1 MVDSIASLPKPPA
14 LTTRFKI
21 SYGLGATA
29 EAMTFQATSMFLL
42 LYYSQVL
49 GVSPGLVGM
58 ALSAGLI
65 VNAVFEPMVGSW
77 SDRVQTRFGRR
88 HPFMFAAAAPI
99 ALCFYA
105 LYVPPAGL
113 GSAGLVA
120 WLTIFYILL
129 QQMMSLYEAPHLALG
144 GELSEDYLE
153 RSSVM
158 AYNTFFLWIGD
169 AVTAL
174 VALKLFF
181 KTTEKFPNGALDPTN
196 YPTFAL
202 SIAATLI
209 VLRFYS
215 AFATMSRIPYLAK
228 NAESTPRFSLVE
240 FARDILRTLRNRN
253 YVMLLFGLLFL
264 SLMTGLRNGLYL
276 FTMSYYWQL
285 TNDDIAW
292 FFVGS
297 ATGYVFAAFVV
308 KRLHARFDKRWTG
321 AGACFVYCVGPAI
334 PVALGYF
341 GILSPHS
348 SYLLPIL
355 IGFSLL
361 QHAPYS
367 LMSTTIRSALADI
380 ADENE
385 LKTGMRQEG
394 ILYAARTFFQRVDS
408 ALGTAL
414 AGWTLVLISFPAKA
428 VPGQVDQAAL
438 DGIAIAFLLSTIPGV
453 VAAGFY
459 ANLRVTRSTY
469 DATRAALK
477 ADRDERA
484 APAMI

>member
-1 MVDSIASLPKPPA
+1 MDTGDVSSKPPP
-14 LTTRFKI
+14 LTTGFKL
-21 SYGLGATA
+21 SYGVGATA

-58 ALSAGLI
+58 ALSAGLM

-77 SDRVQTRFGRR
+77 SDRVRTRLGRR

-99 ALCFYA
+99 SLCFYA
-105 LYVPPAGL
+105 LYSPPALDNTGL
-113 GSAGLVA
+113 LI
-120 WLTIFYILL
+120 WLSLFYIAL

-158 AYNTFFLWIGD
+158 AFHTFFLWIGD

-174 VALKLFF
+174 VALKIFF
-181 KTTEKFPNGALDPTN
+181 KTTEKFPNGALDPAN
-196 YPTFAL
+196 YPAFAL
-202 SIAATLI
+202 AIATTLLL
-209 VLRFYS
+209 LRLYS
-215 AFATMSRIPYLAK
+215 AWATMSRIPYLAR
-228 NAESTPRFSLVE
+228 NAADTPRFSLIE
-240 FARDILRTLRNRN
+240 FWRDIVRSLKNRN
-253 YVMLLFGLLFL
+253 YVMLLFGLLFF

-285 TNDDIAW
+285 TNNDIAW
-292 FFVGS
+292 FFIGS
-297 ATGYVFAAFVV
+297 LSGYVFAAFVV

-321 AGACFVYCVGPAI
+321 AVACLVYCIGPTI
-334 PVALGYF
+334 PIALGYL
-341 GILSPHS
+341 GVLSPS
-348 SYLLPIL
+348 DPWLLPIL

-367 LMSTTIRSALADI
+367 IMSTTVRSALADI

-385 LKTGMRQEG
+385 LKTGLRQEG

-408 ALGTAL
+408 ALGTML
-414 AGWTLVLISFPAKA
+414 AGWTLVLIDFPAKA
-428 VPGQVDQAAL
+428 VPGQVAQVAL
-438 DGIAIAFLLSTIPGV
+438 DGIAIASLLSTIPGII
-453 VAAGFY
+453 AAGFY
-459 ANLRVTRSTY
+459 AMLRVTRSSY
-469 DATRAALK
+469 DTTRAAL
-477 ADRDERA
+477 AVNRDARA
-484 APAMI
+484 STASG